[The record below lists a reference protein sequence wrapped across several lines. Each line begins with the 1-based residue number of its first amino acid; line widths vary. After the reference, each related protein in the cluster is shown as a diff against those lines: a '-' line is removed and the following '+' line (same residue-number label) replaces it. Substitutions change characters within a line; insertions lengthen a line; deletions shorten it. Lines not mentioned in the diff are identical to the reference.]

1 MKKAILLAAA
11 LIAIAMLRTVGRR
24 HLPSDIEYQGE
35 KIKLTKY
42 YLSFED
48 YKDDPDNIDPSETK
62 RVERLVTQTPIGH
75 HFAGRKELARA
86 LVEVKFPGYGLGF
99 AGKQTQPAD
108 KVLELSS
115 VEIPK
120 AERNRYLV
128 FEEKNGS
135 FSLIDDFVA
144 PSAPEIMQVRQENG
158 ILVYSTRSGQRVL
171 TRPVKSADKQ

>member
-1 MKKAILLAAA
+1 M
-11 LIAIAMLRTVGRR
+11 
-24 HLPSDIEYQGE
+24 
-35 KIKLTKY
+35 
-42 YLSFED
+42 
-48 YKDDPDNIDPSETK
+48 
-62 RVERLVTQTPIGH
+62 
-75 HFAGRKELARA
+75 
-86 LVEVKFPGYGLGF
+86 
-99 AGKQTQPAD
+99 
-108 KVLELSS
+108 
-115 VEIPK
+115 EIPK